1 MWLDR
6 LIADVV
12 DHVCQAC
19 DGLILAFFHAIKDKD
34 KEGDNDPK
42 LRHQEWSNYCGTPGF
57 TDEVSKSITVRS
69 YGGLSVDMLDYQ
81 DLEYM
86 WDDVSKALPVK
97 PIKTPAP
104 PPERVFLIH
113 ATEESNV
120 RPDTVIFAWPPPRIR
135 KKFEVEMDDKVI
147 KVLGGQA
154 WSGQSE
160 DDDVDEDELDMFGRR
175 RSELVPRMDGK
186 YWAQDYAELMKHVE
200 LENKTGRPDAWGTFG
215 KTSCTQRFQGGHL
228 LTNEGVWR
236 KIESV
241 FIPYGKIT
249 FACFQTVQ
257 IMPISEAPTG
267 TTPQVV
273 MPGGQPQSQ
282 IPWIPNVWPPNG
294 SAIQPVQGAPQLAT
308 FASGPS
314 PMPSHLLP
322 VDPLERMSTTKSML
336 GSNDKLGFPLYS
348 PSTTQTVKPPSSR
361 SPPPPAV
368 LPSQPFT
375 LDQVQ
380 SHGLS
385 GYEYPQQNV
394 YPPQPYGAP
403 SANQSRYQDVSQ
415 PTDPT
420 GSASQPLLYP
430 SVLSDWAPQP
440 DPLTQPQMQNG
451 YYADSRGVKRKPYDM
466 GESLMLDNGGFE
478 GQYMSDYQPALDPT
492 LDSRILSHTAEQIAA
507 PSDLAQPVLTRGS
520 AALSEQQENDQKKKA
535 AIALEKEPLRP
546 AVPPPDGIECCT
558 QCGTKE
564 R

>member
-1 MWLDR
+1 
-6 LIADVV
+6 
-12 DHVCQAC
+12 
-19 DGLILAFFHAIKDKD
+19 
-34 KEGDNDPK
+34 
-42 LRHQEWSNYCGTPGF
+42 
-57 TDEVSKSITVRS
+57 
-69 YGGLSVDMLDYQ
+69 
-81 DLEYM
+81 M

-97 PIKTPAP
+97 PIQTPAP

-113 ATEESNV
+113 ATEESNI

-147 KVLGGQA
+147 KVLGGEA
-154 WSGQSE
+154 WTSSTE

-257 IMPISEAPTG
+257 IMPLSEAPAG
-267 TTPQVV
+267 STPQVV

-282 IPWIPNVWPPNG
+282 IPWIPNVWPANG
-294 SAIQPVQGAPQLAT
+294 SEVVPPVQGPPQLAT

-322 VDPLERMSTTKSML
+322 LDPLERMATSTSIM
-336 GSNDKLGFPLYS
+336 GSSDKLGFPFYS

-361 SPPPPAV
+361 SPPPPGLSSNAYDAQQGALV
-368 LPSQPFT
+368 TGYEFSDQNIYPSQSFEGSLPAGPHYAQAPQRAEP
-375 LDQVQ
+375 LDV
-380 SHGLS
+380 
-385 GYEYPQQNV
+385 
-394 YPPQPYGAP
+394 
-403 SANQSRYQDVSQ
+403 
-415 PTDPT
+415 
-420 GSASQPLLYP
+420 ASQQSLYAAE
-430 SVLSDWAPQP
+430 LADWAPQP
-440 DPLTQPQMQNG
+440 IALIRPPSPRAEGASMSNVYPGDP
-451 YYADSRGVKRKPYDM
+451 RGVKRKPYEMED
-466 GESLMLDNGGFE
+466 GIMLDGVGFE
-478 GQYMSDYQPALDPT
+478 GQYMPSYPTVLDPALGSGMPAF
-492 LDSRILSHTAEQIAA
+492 SAG
-507 PSDLAQPVLTRGS
+507 QPVHPSNFPQPTLTRGS
-520 AALSEQQENDQKKKA
+520 TTLSEQQEIDQKRKA
-535 AIALEKEPLRP
+535 ATAAEKEPLRP
-546 AVPPPDGIECCT
+546 AVPPPDGIERCI
-558 QCGTKE
+558 QCATKE